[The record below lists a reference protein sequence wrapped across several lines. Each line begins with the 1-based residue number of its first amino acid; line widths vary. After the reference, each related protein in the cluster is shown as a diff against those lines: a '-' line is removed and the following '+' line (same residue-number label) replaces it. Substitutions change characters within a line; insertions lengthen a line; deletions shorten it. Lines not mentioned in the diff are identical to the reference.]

1 MRFSAMFSNF
11 SPLPRVFNI
20 SVKNVP
26 PFQVN
31 FICRTFCIRSFQL
44 PLSSPYKNVEDFLS
58 ISFSFAVPNLGFFL
72 QDLLVFQQKITFKK
86 KKQSFSSLLIH
97 LLFSSFFRFFM
108 FPRLC
113 RCFRGRFGRPA
124 WSRGTTTLV

>member
-1 MRFSAMFSNF
+1 MRFSAMCSNF
-11 SPLPRVFNI
+11 SPFA
-20 SVKNVP
+20 P

-31 FICRTFCIRSFQL
+31 FICRTFCIRSFQH
-44 PLSSPYKNVEDFLS
+44 PLSSPYKMRR
-58 ISFSFAVPNLGFFL
+58 IFSLCLFQFRGSKIWGFFAGPSR
-72 QDLLVFQQKITFKK
+72 FSAKNNIYKK
-86 KKQSFSSLLIH
+86 KSFSSLLIH